1 MYHEVTTPQLQLTA
15 PTHPLHGQMSSSA
28 ANRRSKTPPRPV
40 ASSSAGDDEDGATI
54 LRGKVEKLLVPY
66 EASKANEP
74 SSSFFDAYGAERNV
88 VALVLLTRLEAPHAA
103 QVMLRHPEMIQFCRR
118 LATLSPRGRPKMKD
132 PPGTTTGS
140 PSTTASALYSR
151 LVAQAVASCF
161 SDFGTESEE
170 EKVLSEVGSLLLK
183 LLEKSA
189 GTTGPFAALDVDLVA
204 ALAAFLPCCHDS
216 TTIDSM
222 LLALWRRAATV
233 LDQDSSATNDQ
244 RSNSLSGDEQKR
256 GVGKD
261 EPGTPDE
268 LLEATLGSILDQNS
282 AWAIES
288 DEQFCGNFEWYEIQ
302 VGRIFLDHGCRLSC
316 TVQRPSF
323 VVPMLEWWLR
333 RSKEQRKSDYS
344 EISSDYSELASP
356 SPWPHILLQC
366 IQQNTD
372 GFRDVGTDPKLASDV
387 LKLVL
392 ACVVNVTADDNL
404 RGQAWFSLSSLVSA
418 VGWDWMLMT
427 GGGSQSPGSA
437 LGGATKLCA
446 ILRMASGEYK
456 IQLNHRLYG
465 SAATASAERRAD
477 RDSLAEECCRFL
489 ALSME
494 YVATLAERADDE
506 NDSEEVKQDRK
517 PSADPAQPT
526 LSNAAI
532 LHIRKSLHEALVCSA
547 HYCIERT
554 SFSTECDL
562 CVVRLLGALLSEFD
576 IFLES
581 RQAADVDDEHA
592 ILNALRTVLN
602 LVRDR
607 GACESLLPGLLM
619 IFASSEGDKDR
630 AAVLKPYLADVVGF
644 FEFWWASMASQPG
657 DEDWTLVSVPSI
669 ECAWNVLELW
679 HDVVAQTGAIVE
691 VGAIQREIVHFLER
705 LLDRAADDPS
715 RNVKAISS
723 AVSSYLVL
731 QGDVAPCEPDAS
743 TIRRAVDI
751 LQRSSV
757 VP

>member
-1 MYHEVTTPQLQLTA
+1 MK
-15 PTHPLHGQMSSSA
+15 GQMSSSA

-40 ASSSAGDDEDGATI
+40 ASSSAGDEEDGATI
-54 LRGKVEKLLVPY
+54 LRGKIEKLLVPY
-66 EASKANEP
+66 EASSKANKP
-74 SSSFFDAYGAERNV
+74 SSSSSSSSFFDAYGAERNV
-88 VALVLLTRLEAPHAA
+88 VALVLITRLEAPHAA
-103 QVMLRHPEMIQFCRR
+103 QAMLRHPGMIQFCRR
-118 LATLSPRGRPKMKD
+118 LATLSTRVRPKTND

-140 PSTTASALYSR
+140 LPATASTLYSR

-161 SDFGTESEE
+161 SGLGTESEE
-170 EKVLSEVGSLLLK
+170 EEVLSEVGSLLLE

-189 GTTGPFAALDVDLVA
+189 GTTGPFAAMDVDLVA
-204 ALAAFLPCCHDS
+204 ALAAFLPSCHDS
-216 TTIDSM
+216 SAIDSM

-233 LDQDSSATNDQ
+233 LDQDSSTTNDQ
-244 RSNSLSGDEQKR
+244 TSNSLSRDEQKKGR
-256 GVGKD
+256 D

-282 AWAIES
+282 AWAVES

-302 VGRIFLDHGCRLSC
+302 VGRIFLDHGCRLP
-316 TVQRPSF
+316 TPAGQRPSF

-344 EISSDYSELASP
+344 EISSDYSEISSP

-372 GFRDVGTDPKLASDV
+372 GFRDVGTDPTLASDV

-418 VGWDWMLMT
+418 AGWDWMLMA
-427 GGGSQSPGSA
+427 GGGSQSSGVA
-437 LGGATKLCA
+437 LGSATKLCA

-506 NDSEEVKQDRK
+506 NDDDDENDSDEVQQDRK
-517 PSADPAQPT
+517 PSADAVQPT

-532 LHIRKSLHEALVCSA
+532 FHIRKSLHEALVCSA

-554 SFSTECDL
+554 SLSTECDF

-581 RQAADVDDEHA
+581 RHAADVDDEHA
-592 ILNALRTVLN
+592 ILNSLRTVLN

-630 AAVLKPYLADVVGF
+630 AAVLKPYLADFVGF
-644 FEFWWASMASQPG
+644 FEFWWASTASQAG
-657 DEDWTLVSVPSI
+657 DDDWTLVNVQST

-679 HDVVAQTGAIVE
+679 HDVVAQTGVIVE
-691 VGAIQREIVHFLER
+691 VGAIQRGIVHLLAR
-705 LLDRAADDPS
+705 LLDRAADDQS

-731 QGDVAPCEPDAS
+731 QGDVAPSEPEAS
-743 TIRRAVDI
+743 TIRRAVDV
-751 LQRSSV
+751 LQRCSV